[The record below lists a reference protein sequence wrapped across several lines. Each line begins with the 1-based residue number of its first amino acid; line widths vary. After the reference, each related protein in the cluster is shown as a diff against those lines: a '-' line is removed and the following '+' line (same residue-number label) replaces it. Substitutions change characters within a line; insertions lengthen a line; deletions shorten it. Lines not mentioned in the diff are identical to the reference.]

1 MNNIQLSA
9 INTMQAIQATM
20 LKKSV
25 DSTKTLADKVIGMAD
40 TNTEIMK
47 NTSNKI
53 NRPKLSF
60 KANIVDRLA

>member
-1 MNNIQLSA
+1 MSNIQLSA

-20 LKKSV
+20 LRKSV

-47 NTSNKI
+47 SSSNKI
-53 NRPKLSF
+53 NKPKLSF
-60 KANIVDRLA
+60 KANIVNRLA